1 MKKLPISIM
10 LAAGY
15 IISQASFA
23 QSNLTKAE
31 ITYEKNWRTL
41 EQKIIL
47 TQEFK
52 TRIKTK
58 SLQFDFSVL
67 ETTGSHLPEQP
78 EIASYNISLEE
89 GVFGVKAGMKTIDAF
104 KILGVPTSEVAL
116 NDSDVLYSF
125 GRNLWLVAK
134 NDKVHIVTNKNNWI
148 SSTLKSLIAFDERN
162 LNSWKIDGHIER
174 LATKQQVVES
184 LAGEFIEDAKFRLN
198 ADSNDIGLEIDF
210 VRDTFSE
217 GAMLVVNE
225 FRYGNLTDNVKID
238 ANYINDNTQGRYD
251 TIDDM
256 IRENTKNNKPTLIS
270 DLSFYPIFTAYGTEK
285 QKIYAYDNHLIL
297 IADDEEI
304 KKIYI
309 AETLFYNTNSHAKW
323 KFGNIYVHQVSDEL
337 ADKFEGEV
345 FGVDDYWEVY
355 TDAFKYD
362 FYFKKD
368 NNTLVLD
375 ELAIEIY

>member
-1 MKKLPISIM
+1 MKKLHLSIM
-10 LAAGY
+10 LAVG
-15 IISQASFA
+15 ISQATFA
-23 QSNLTKAE
+23 QSTLTTAE
-31 ITYEKNWRTL
+31 VTYEKNWRTL
-41 EQKIIL
+41 EHKIIL

-58 SLQFDFSVL
+58 SMQFDFSNWG
-67 ETTGSHLPEQP
+67 TNGNKLPEQP
-78 EIASYNISLEE
+78 EIASSNISLKE
-89 GVFGVKAGMKTIDAF
+89 GVFGVKAGMTTIDAF

-125 GRNLWLVAK
+125 GRNLWVVAK

-162 LNSWKIDGHIER
+162 LNSWKIDGHIESR
-174 LATKQQVVES
+174 ATKQQVLES
-184 LAGEFIEDAKFRLN
+184 LDGEFIEDAKFRLN

-210 VRDTFSE
+210 VKDSFSK
-217 GAMLVVNE
+217 GAMLIVNE
-225 FRYGNLTDNVKID
+225 FRYGNLTDNVTMD

-251 TIDDM
+251 TIDDL
-256 IRENTKNNKPTLIS
+256 IRENTKNKEPTLIS
-270 DLSFYPIFTAYGTEK
+270 DLPYYPIFTAYGADK

-309 AETLFYNTNSHAKW
+309 AETLFHNTNSHATW
-323 KFGNIYVHQVSDEL
+323 KLGNIYAHQVSDEI

-368 NNTLVLD
+368 NETLVLD

>member
-1 MKKLPISIM
+1 MKKLHLSIM
-10 LAAGY
+10 LAAS
-15 IISQASFA
+15 ISQATFA
-23 QSNLTKAE
+23 QSTITKAE
-31 ITYEKNWRTL
+31 VTYEKNWRTL
-41 EQKIIL
+41 EHKIIL

-58 SLQFDFSVL
+58 SMQFEFSNWG
-67 ETTGSHLPEQP
+67 TNGNKLPEQP
-78 EIASYNISLEE
+78 EIASYNISLKE

-162 LNSWKIDGHIER
+162 LNSWKIDGHIEKR
-174 LATKQQVVES
+174 ATKQQVLES
-184 LAGEFIEDAKFRLN
+184 LDGEFIDDAKFRLN
-198 ADSNDIGLEIDF
+198 ADSNDIGLEIEF
-210 VRDTFSE
+210 VKDSFSK
-217 GAMLVVNE
+217 GAMLIVNE
-225 FRYGNLTDNVKID
+225 FRYGNLTDNVSMD

-256 IRENTKNNKPTLIS
+256 IRENTKNKDATLIS
-270 DLSFYPIFTAYGTEK
+270 DLPYYPIFTAYGADK

-309 AETLFYNTNSHAKW
+309 AETLFHNTNSHATW
-323 KFGNIYVHQVSDEL
+323 KLGNIYAHQASDEI

-368 NNTLVLD
+368 NETLVLD

>member
-1 MKKLPISIM
+1 MKKLHLSIM
-10 LAAGY
+10 LAAS
-15 IISQASFA
+15 ISQATFA
-23 QSNLTKAE
+23 QSTLTKAE
-31 ITYEKNWRTL
+31 VTYEKDWRTL
-41 EQKIIL
+41 EHKIIL

-58 SLQFDFSVL
+58 SMQFEFSNWG
-67 ETTGSHLPEQP
+67 TNGNKLPEQP
-78 EIASYNISLEE
+78 EIASYNISLKE

-162 LNSWKIDGHIER
+162 LNSWKIDGHIESR
-174 LATKQQVVES
+174 ATKQQVLES
-184 LAGEFIEDAKFRLN
+184 LDGEFIEDAKFRLN

-210 VRDTFSE
+210 VKESFSK
-217 GAMLVVNE
+217 GAMLIVNE
-225 FRYGNLTDNVKID
+225 FRYGNLTDNVTMD

-256 IRENTKNNKPTLIS
+256 IRENTKNKEPTLIS
-270 DLSFYPIFTAYGTEK
+270 DLPYYPIFTAYGADK

-309 AETLFYNTNSHAKW
+309 AETLFHNTNSHATW
-323 KFGNIYVHQVSDEL
+323 KLGNIYAHQVSDEI

-368 NNTLVLD
+368 NEALVLD